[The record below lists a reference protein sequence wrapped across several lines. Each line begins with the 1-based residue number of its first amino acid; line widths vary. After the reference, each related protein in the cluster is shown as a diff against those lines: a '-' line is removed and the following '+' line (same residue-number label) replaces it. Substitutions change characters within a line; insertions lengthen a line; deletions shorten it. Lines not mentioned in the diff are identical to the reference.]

1 MTPDTPA
8 TPARAV
14 LVARA
19 PERAAGLAARL
30 RDDGLEVVVAPVI
43 ERAPADDLAPLDD
56 AVRGL
61 ARGAYVWAVVT
72 SVNAVDALAD
82 AAARTGTSLAET
94 PARWAAVGPATTR
107 ALAAAGVTTD
117 LVPDDD
123 ATAAGLVAAFPDP
136 AVTDPETPAV
146 LLPLGDLARPTLDD
160 GLADRGWAPHVVTA
174 YRTVRHALPA
184 DVAERARAGGFDV
197 VVVSSGS
204 VAREIAHQA
213 GTGTP
218 VVAIGTPSA
227 DAAREAGLRVAAVA
241 SHPTDDALAAAVAHA
256 LTDPAASDPA
266 PSAPRPT
273 GANRAPDTSAK
284 EHP

>member
-1 MTPDTPA
+1 MTGEDASRESTA
-8 TPARAV
+8 PARSV

-19 PERAAGLAARL
+19 PRRAAALAERL
-30 RDDGLEVVVAPVI
+30 RDLGLEVVVAPVI

-61 ARGAYVWAVVT
+61 ARGAFVWAVVT
-72 SVNAVDALAD
+72 SVNAVDALVD
-82 AAARTGTSLAET
+82 AAARTGTSLPEARV
-94 PARWAAVGPATTR
+94 RWASVGPATTR

-117 LVPDDD
+117 LVPQDD

-146 LLPLGDLARPTLDD
+146 LLPLGDLARPTLDE
-160 GLADRGWAPHVVTA
+160 GLADRGWVPHVVTA
-174 YRTVRHALPA
+174 YRTVHHDLPA
-184 DVAERARAGGFDV
+184 DVADRARGGGFDV

-204 VAREIAHQA
+204 VAREIADQA

-241 SHPTDDALAAAVAHA
+241 ARPTDDALAAAVAAA
-256 LTDPAASDPA
+256 LDLPLRTGPADPTATA
-266 PSAPRPT
+266 P
-273 GANRAPDTSAK
+273 TSTK

>member
-1 MTPDTPA
+1 MTAEDAAPAAA
-8 TPARAV
+8 TPARSV

-19 PERAAGLAARL
+19 PERGAGLASLL
-30 RDDGLEVVVAPVI
+30 RDRGLEVVVAPVI

-61 ARGAYVWAVVT
+61 ARGAFVWAVVT

-82 AAARTGTSLAET
+82 AAARTGTSLAGA
-94 PARWAAVGPATTR
+94 PVRWAAVGPATTR
-107 ALAAAGVTTD
+107 ALAAAAVTTD
-117 LVPDDD
+117 LVPDKD

-146 LLPLGDLARPTLDD
+146 LLPLGDLARPTLDE
-160 GLADRGWAPHVVTA
+160 GLADRGWVPHVVTA
-174 YRTVRHALPA
+174 YRTVRHELPA
-184 DVAERARAGGFDV
+184 DVAARARAGGFDV

-204 VAREIAHQA
+204 VARELAAQA

-218 VVAIGTPSA
+218 VVAIGGPSA

-241 SHPTDDALAAAVAHA
+241 DHPTDDALAAAVATA
-256 LTDPAASDPA
+256 LAADPTATDP
-266 PSAPRPT
+266 T
-273 GANRAPDTSAK
+273 TSTK

>member
-1 MTPDTPA
+1 MTEDAVPA
-8 TPARAV
+8 GTRARSV

-19 PERAAGLAARL
+19 PERAAGLAERL
-30 RDDGLEVVVAPVI
+30 RSHGLEVVVAPVI
-43 ERAPADDLAPLDD
+43 ERAPADDHAPLDD

-61 ARGAYVWAVVT
+61 ARGAFAWVVVT
-72 SVNAVDALAD
+72 SVNAVDALLD
-82 AAARTGTSLAET
+82 AAARTGTSLTET
-94 PARWAAVGPATTR
+94 RARWAAVGPATTR

-117 LVPDDD
+117 LVPQDD

-136 AVTDPETPAV
+136 AATDPETPAV

-160 GLADRGWAPHVVTA
+160 GLADRGWVPHVVTA
-174 YRTVRHALPA
+174 YRTVRHDLPA
-184 DVAERARAGGFDV
+184 AVAERARDGGFDV

-204 VAREIAHQA
+204 VAREIASQA
-213 GTGTP
+213 GTGIP

-241 SHPTDDALAAAVAHA
+241 AHPTDDALAAAVTAA
-256 LTDPAASDPA
+256 LDTL
-266 PSAPRPT
+266 PT
-273 GANRAPDTSAK
+273 GTVADPTASTPTSTK

>member
-1 MTPDTPA
+1 MTEDA
-8 TPARAV
+8 AREGTGRAGSV

-19 PERAAGLAARL
+19 PGRGAGLAARL
-30 RDDGLEVVVAPVI
+30 RDHGLDVVVAPVI

-61 ARGAYVWAVVT
+61 ARGAFVWVAVT

-82 AAARTGTSLAET
+82 AAARTGTSLAEAR
-94 PARWAAVGPATTR
+94 ARWAAVGPATTR
-107 ALAAAGVTTD
+107 ALAAAGVTSD

-136 AVTDPETPAV
+136 AATDPETPAV

-184 DVAERARAGGFDV
+184 EVAKRARAGGFDV
-197 VVVSSGS
+197 VIVSSGS
-204 VAREIAHQA
+204 VAREIAAQT
-213 GTGTP
+213 GTATP
-218 VVAIGTPSA
+218 VVAIGGPSA

-241 SHPTDDALAAAVAHA
+241 ARPTDDALAAAVEQA
-256 LTDPAASDPA
+256 LAET
-266 PSAPRPT
+266 RPT
-273 GANRAPDTSAK
+273 GANRAPETSAK

>member
-1 MTPDTPA
+1 
-8 TPARAV
+8 V

-19 PERAAGLAARL
+19 PARAAGLAARL
-30 RDDGLEVVVAPVI
+30 RGTGLEVVVAPVI
-43 ERAPADDLAPLDD
+43 ERAPADDLAPLDA

-82 AAARTGTSLAET
+82 AAARTGTSLAGT
-94 PARWAAVGPATTR
+94 PARWATIGPATTR

-117 LVPDDD
+117 LVPPED

-184 DVAERARAGGFDV
+184 DVVERARAGGFDV

-204 VAREIAHQA
+204 VAREIAAQA

-241 SHPTDDALAAAVAHA
+241 AHPTDDALAHAVEQA
-256 LTDPAASDPA
+256 LSELALSGLA
-266 PSAPRPT
+266 PSEPRPT
-273 GANRAPDTSAK
+273 GANREPDTSPK
-284 EHP
+284 ENP

>member
-1 MTPDTPA
+1 VTPAAPA
-8 TPARAV
+8 TPPRAV

-19 PERAAGLAARL
+19 PARAAGLAARL
-30 RDDGLEVVVAPVI
+30 RDAGLEVVVAPVI
-43 ERAPADDLAPLDD
+43 ERAPADDLAALDA

-72 SVNAVDALAD
+72 SVNAVDALVD
-82 AAARTGTSLAET
+82 AAARTGTSLAEAR
-94 PARWAAVGPATTR
+94 ARWAAVGPATTR

-117 LVPDDD
+117 LVPEAD

-136 AVTDPETPAV
+136 PVTDPETPAV
-146 LLPLGDLARPTLDD
+146 LLPLGDLAGPTLDD

-184 DVAERARAGGFDV
+184 EVAERARAGGFDV

-204 VAREIAHQA
+204 VAREIAAQV

-227 DAAREAGLRVAAVA
+227 AAAREAGLRVAAVA
-241 SHPTDDALAAAVAHA
+241 AHPTDDALAAAVTTA
-256 LTDPAASDPA
+256 LAADPTATDP
-266 PSAPRPT
+266 
-273 GANRAPDTSAK
+273 TSTK